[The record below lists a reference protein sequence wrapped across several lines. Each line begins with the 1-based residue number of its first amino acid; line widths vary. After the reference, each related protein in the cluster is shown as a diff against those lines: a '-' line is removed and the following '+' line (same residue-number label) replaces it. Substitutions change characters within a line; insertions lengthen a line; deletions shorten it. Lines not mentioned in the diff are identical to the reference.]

1 MGLSIH
7 KPNRQPKPFT
17 NKRPK
22 PTSKSPK
29 PTTLTALGNESWRS
43 ATWAIGLGRG
53 IKSFITGWVSSLW
66 LMAVGFGG
74 ITPFLRFSGWGKP
87 KYA

>member
-53 IKSFITGWVSSLW
+53 
-66 LMAVGFGG
+66 
-74 ITPFLRFSGWGKP
+74 
-87 KYA
+87 